1 MKKTLIAMAAVA
13 VAGVASAQVT
23 IDGAVELGVIKVKGT
38 GATLNATN
46 GASQLRF
53 SGKEDLG
60 GGLSATFALAQRM
73 SLESGLADGTTQRPT
88 FQGESTVGLAS
99 GAGSVKIGRALTAM
113 QIGVNATD
121 PYGTLKQ
128 GSTAALTTG
137 YATDI
142 DFGASGS
149 GLGRTDGIFVNTS
162 MGSVKVGVSIGL
174 KNSSSSGTNTV
185 GTNNLTSFWGS
196 YAGGPL
202 MVAAGMEKNRTGDK
216 ITAYL
221 ATYDLG
227 MMKVGAG
234 ASTVNTVANTG
245 ANGKNSNVMAVIPM
259 GAATFTYG
267 MTDVKAGS
275 TGAKTNKTGLGVTY
289 SLSKRTNVYS
299 TYGSSKAKATGVTTT
314 GYDVGVRHSF

>member
-23 IDGAVELGVIKVKGT
+23 IDGAVELGVVKVKGT
-38 GATLNATN
+38 GATLNAAN

-60 GGLSATFALAQRM
+60 GGLSVTFALAQRM

-88 FQGESTVGLAS
+88 FQGESTVGFA
-99 GAGSVKIGRALTAM
+99 GEIGSVKIGRALTAM
-113 QIGVNATD
+113 QSGVNATD

-128 GSTAALTTG
+128 GSTASLTTG

-142 DFGASGS
+142 DFGTSGS
-149 GLGRTDGIFVNTS
+149 GLGRTDAIFVNTS

-185 GTNNLTSFWGS
+185 GTKNLTSLWAS

-202 MVAAGMEKNRTGDK
+202 MVAAGMEENRTGDK
-216 ITAYL
+216 LTAYL

-245 ANGKNSNVMAVIPM
+245 ANGKNSNVMAVVPM
-259 GAATFTYG
+259 GAASFTYG
-267 MTDVKAGS
+267 MTDVKAGG
-275 TGAKTNKTGLGVTY
+275 TGAKTNKTALGVTY

-314 GYDVGVRHSF
+314 GYDIGVRHSF

>member
-88 FQGESTVGLAS
+88 FQGESTVGFAS
-99 GAGSVKIGRALTAM
+99 DAGSVKIGRALTAF
-113 QIGVNATD
+113 QSGVNATD

-128 GSTAALTTG
+128 ASTAALTGG

-142 DFGASGS
+142 DFGTSGS
-149 GLGRTDGIFVNTS
+149 GAGRTDAIFVNTS

-245 ANGKNSNVMAVIPM
+245 ANGKNSNVMAVFPM

-267 MTDVKAGS
+267 MTDQKAGS

-289 SLSKRTNVYS
+289 ALSKRTNVYS
-299 TYGSSKAKATGVTTT
+299 TYGSTKAKATGVTTT
-314 GYDVGVRHSF
+314 GYDIGVRHSF